1 VKRFAALL
9 FFIVIGALLTQGF
22 QCSSPEMSTAKLAIK
37 QQEWS
42 KAEDYLDKELIK
54 NPANGEA
61 WIMLAEVQE
70 LQGKREEALL
80 SIDKGLPNIKDENLI
95 VRARILKFNLWANV
109 YNEGIESY
117 NQYFETEDKAKLE
130 KAIKDF
136 EIAIRAKPQNFRVY
150 SILGGAYEVAGDTVK
165 AIQQF
170 EKYIELIQP
179 SLVLAE
185 QKGFYIGA
193 DRDAVVKSL
202 GEPVS
207 SMGKRYAPASDSLL
221 TDEFKINDK
230 DFFLYSAESK
240 EGKFEVFGWKL
251 DPPQDWLPNER
262 EAEVDI
268 SISPFADL
276 AQIYF
281 ERSQYENSLK
291 YVESIIKLEPN
302 NADAVNFMVS
312 IYDLMGDTDR
322 AEQYVK
328 NLINDDPKNKLF
340 RAQYGDLLL
349 KLKRYD
355 ESIEQYKKALEI
367 DPNYINVKR
376 NLAVAYKNKAVDI
389 QNAQIEKSK
398 ADPKYNPDIEEYFP
412 LLRESMKLFEDVK
425 SNPKFGTD
433 VNVIN
438 ELINIYEVLDMKDKF
453 KMLLAE
459 YEAIESIIS
468 KEQKEQYYLNL
479 IKIYDRNQ
487 ESEKLEKKKKKYD
500 DFIKN

>member
-37 QQEWS
+37 QQEWA
-42 KAEDYLDKELIK
+42 KAEEYLDKELMK

-70 LQGKREEALL
+70 LQGKRKDALN
-80 SIDKGLPNIKDENLI
+80 SIDKGLPNIKDQNLI

-117 NQYFETEDKAKLE
+117 NEYFETDDRSKLE
-130 KAIKDF
+130 EAINDF
-136 EIAIRAKPQNFRVY
+136 EIAIRAKPQNFRTY
-150 SILGGAYEVAGDTVK
+150 SILGGAYEVAGDTAK
-165 AIQQF
+165 AIEQF

-179 SLVLAE
+179 SLDLAE
-185 QKGFYIGA
+185 KNGFHIGA
-193 DRDAVVKSL
+193 DRADVVKAL
-202 GEPVS
+202 GEPTS
-207 SMGKRYAPASDSLL
+207 TMGKRYNPATDSLL
-221 TDEFKINDK
+221 TDEFKVDGK

-251 DPPQDWLPNER
+251 DPPMDWLPNER
-262 EAEVDI
+262 ESEVDI

-281 ERSQYENSLK
+281 ERQQYEKSLK
-291 YVESIIKLEPN
+291 YVDAIIKLEPN
-302 NADAVNFMVS
+302 NDDAVNFMVS
-312 IYDLMGDTDR
+312 IYDIMGDTDR
-322 AEQYVK
+322 AEQVIKDKIK
-328 NLINDDPKNKLF
+328 NNPKNKLF
-340 RAQYGDLLL
+340 KAQYGDLLL

-355 ESIEQYKKALEI
+355 EAIEQYQEALKI
-367 DPNYINVKR
+367 DPNYLNVKR
-376 NLAVAYKNKAVDI
+376 NLGVAYKNKAVEI

-398 ADPKYNPDIEEYFP
+398 TDDKYEADIEEYFP

-425 SNPKFGTD
+425 SSPKFSTD

-459 YEAIESIIS
+459 YEAIESIVPD
-468 KEQKEQYYLNL
+468 EQKQQYYINL
-479 IKIYDRNQ
+479 IRIYDRNQ
-487 ESEKLEKKKKKYD
+487 ESEKLEKTQKKYD
-500 DFIKN
+500 NFNK